1 MFTYYQVNGSY
12 NFSHYGEALSF
23 ARRIGGAI
31 EVKKSFN
38 PLRVLNSI
46 YDAI

>member
-1 MFTYYQVNGSY
+1 MFTYYQVNGTY

-23 ARRIGGAI
+23 SRRINGSVK
-31 EVKKSFN
+31 VKKSFN
-38 PLRVLNSI
+38 PLRIANLI

>member
-1 MFTYYQVNGSY
+1 MFTYYQVNGTY

-23 ARRIGGAI
+23 AKQIKGTI
-31 EVKKSFN
+31 EVRKSWN
-38 PLRVLNSI
+38 PIRIVNAV